1 MTDPR
6 IDLHR
11 HSNYSDGVQSPTEL
25 MVAAKNEGLD
35 VVALTDHD
43 TTAGWDEARDA
54 CVNLGMTFVPGVEM
68 SAALSGHSIHVLG
81 YLVDPTN
88 EFFASECSKTRDDRV
103 ARFEAMVNR
112 IHEDHG
118 GLTLEFAY
126 SFHREG
132 ATLGRPTIARALV
145 DLGIAESVDDAFA
158 GILAPDNRQYFV
170 GHYAPTVSTAV
181 DSITQAGGVA
191 VLAHPWTATRASL
204 GGFAEHGIDPADY
217 LRSLVDVGLAGL
229 EVHHS
234 ENTPE
239 GLEQLLRLAAEFDLI
254 VTGSSDYHGP
264 GMKPILPGAH
274 TTSAENFER
283 IVARATGQRV
293 TRP

>member
-6 IDLHR
+6 IDLHL

-25 MVAAKNEGLD
+25 MVAAKDEGLD

-68 SAALSGHSIHVLG
+68 SAALYGHSIHVLG

-88 EFFASECSKTRDDRV
+88 DVFASECSKTRDDRV

-118 GLTLEFAY
+118 GMTLEFAY

-181 DSITQAGGVA
+181 DAITQAGGVA

-204 GGFAEHGIDPADY
+204 GGFAERGIDPAEY
-217 LRSLVDVGLAGL
+217 VRSLVDVGLAGL

-239 GLEQLLRLAAEFDLI
+239 GREQLLRLAAEFDLI

-274 TTSAENFER
+274 TTSADNFER
-283 IVARATGQRV
+283 IVARGTGQRV
-293 TRP
+293 TSP